1 MAAMLSNVAVYDQF
15 DFIPDQL
22 LNDFAATG
30 YALKPVFE
38 WLAVP
43 ENLAYAVMSVV
54 GCSIED
60 HVSSIAF
67 VLPNEWESMVTGAD
81 IGGIPM
87 NFALRA
93 KLRQVLL
100 SARILVGLVRA
111 PAAPPTPT
119 IQHALLQPQIR

>member
-1 MAAMLSNVAVYDQF
+1 M
-15 DFIPDQL
+15 
-22 LNDFAATG
+22 
-30 YALKPVFE
+30 FE

-60 HVSSIAF
+60 HVSTIAF
-67 VLPNEWESMVTGAD
+67 VLPNEWETMVTGAD
-81 IGGIPM
+81 IGGFPM

-111 PAAPPTPT
+111 PAAPATPGPAPTT
-119 IQHALLQPQIR
+119 IVHNHGAEKDNGDGLTTVNIMDVPARHGADQD